1 MAAVWAAIAKIPKGV
16 VFATIVPTR
25 PIAALKTASGRS
37 RASLSFM
44 PMSAIPASTANTTT
58 AGTTLLA
65 SA

>member
-16 VFATIVPTR
+16 AFATIAPTR
-25 PIAALKTASGRS
+25 PIASLKTASGRS
-37 RASLSFM
+37 SASLSFI
-44 PMSAIPASTANTTT
+44 PMSAMPARMANTTT

>member
-16 VFATIVPTR
+16 VFATIAPTR
-25 PIAALKTASGRS
+25 PIAALNTASGRS
-37 RASLSFM
+37 SASLSFI
-44 PMSAIPASTANTTT
+44 PMRAMPASTVNTTT